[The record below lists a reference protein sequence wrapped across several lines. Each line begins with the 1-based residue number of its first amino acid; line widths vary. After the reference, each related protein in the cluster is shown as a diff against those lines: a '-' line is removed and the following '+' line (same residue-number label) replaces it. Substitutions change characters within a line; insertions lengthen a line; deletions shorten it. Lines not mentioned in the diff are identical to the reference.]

1 MSPWTVALNEAFA
14 GGALHPTASRL
25 VLVQLE
31 YVTFAA

>member
-14 GGALHPTASRL
+14 GGALQPTASRL